1 MSESSVNHMQET
13 TNKIASKSLIRA
25 IFRMCLSGIF
35 VVAGVNHLVVTG
47 KIVQKLEAAPL
58 SWLATGLA
66 PPQCF

>member
-1 MSESSVNHMQET
+1 MQET